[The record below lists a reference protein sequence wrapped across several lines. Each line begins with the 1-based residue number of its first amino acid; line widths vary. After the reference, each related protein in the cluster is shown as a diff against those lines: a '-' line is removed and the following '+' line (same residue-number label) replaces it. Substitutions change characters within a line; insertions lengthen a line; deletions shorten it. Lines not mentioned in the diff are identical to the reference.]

1 MYNPYSTR
9 RSEALPVIVLVLLLL
24 AGEWAYH
31 RATTNDTHA
40 YTVPV
45 PDYTG
50 SLSRLEY
57 QDKLNASPD
66 RFEPQFD
73 VVRLGTEAWL
83 RMDADTG
90 YCKYRCGTLRRTPN
104 GTEVTLPVG
113 YIHDRDVSPFPQT
126 RTSITRLTYWDEES
140 HRPRTIV
147 RRPGQVSVEL
157 PDSILEHQGV
167 NGLQHEKT
175 AYVEAWQIRQTTDGR
190 IFLNPEAAIRNE
202 PLGRQFMRG
211 EDALI
216 VKRGDGKG
224 IVVVLPKGYRPVEGN
239 VGYWIPIEVHY
250 ATGSPVVPPVR
261 STMQV

>member
-9 RSEALPVIVLVLLLL
+9 RSETLPVIVLVLLLL
-24 AGEWAYH
+24 AGGWAYH
-31 RATTNDTHA
+31 RATTNDTPA

-57 QDKLNASPD
+57 QDKLDASSD

-83 RMDADTG
+83 RMDAGTR

-126 RTSITRLTYWDEES
+126 RTSITRLTY
-140 HRPRTIV
+140 
-147 RRPGQVSVEL
+147 
-157 PDSILEHQGV
+157 
-167 NGLQHEKT
+167 
-175 AYVEAWQIRQTTDGR
+175 
-190 IFLNPEAAIRNE
+190 
-202 PLGRQFMRG
+202 
-211 EDALI
+211 
-216 VKRGDGKG
+216 
-224 IVVVLPKGYRPVEGN
+224 
-239 VGYWIPIEVHY
+239 
-250 ATGSPVVPPVR
+250 
-261 STMQV
+261 